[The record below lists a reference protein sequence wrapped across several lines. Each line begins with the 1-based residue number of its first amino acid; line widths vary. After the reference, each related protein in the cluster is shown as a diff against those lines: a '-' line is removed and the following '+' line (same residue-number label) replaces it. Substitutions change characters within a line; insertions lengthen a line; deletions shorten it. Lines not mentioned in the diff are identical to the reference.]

1 MRQACTEQ
9 EFRKKKVDPSKS
21 VISLYLLLLAELLY
35 NIKDPHL
42 YNGNISIARMYIIT
56 RVWKYFSY
64 YNSSSLSIFIILKS
78 PFEVNQNSY
87 IKSNAYYVLRKT
99 QVSHFKM
106 VSESILNPLSR

>member
-87 IKSNAYYVLRKT
+87 IKSNACYI
-99 QVSHFKM
+99 M
-106 VSESILNPLSR
+106 VS